1 VQGNPKT
8 CKLLAP
14 AANAAAAAAADVPC
28 AHFPSP
34 AFATTTTTSFNWFWF
49 YGLLAAFLA
58 VIKRRFNW
66 AFGTCRTPA
75 SYSSCPF
82 PPSCLLLLLCPMPI
96 RWPKPKNYLKVACIC
111 AALAVPCNA
120 ISWDSSPGLV
130 PSPEVSNFVLVIT
143 TIALIC
149 WMSRI
154 MKTIFATFELNSAVQ
169 HDNVVRVDSA
179 ALSMDE
185 LEILPQSHLQQ
196 MLRARSS
203 LPPVRMD
210 SVTLP
215 LSVIWD
221 SLQASVCS
229 GA

>member
-1 VQGNPKT
+1 
-8 CKLLAP
+8 
-14 AANAAAAAAADVPC
+14 
-28 AHFPSP
+28 
-34 AFATTTTTSFNWFWF
+34 
-49 YGLLAAFLA
+49 
-58 VIKRRFNW
+58 
-66 AFGTCRTPA
+66 
-75 SYSSCPF
+75 
-82 PPSCLLLLLCPMPI
+82 
-96 RWPKPKNYLKVACIC
+96 
-111 AALAVPCNA
+111 
-120 ISWDSSPGLV
+120 
-130 PSPEVSNFVLVIT
+130 
-143 TIALIC
+143 
-149 WMSRI
+149 

>member
-1 VQGNPKT
+1 
-8 CKLLAP
+8 
-14 AANAAAAAAADVPC
+14 
-28 AHFPSP
+28 
-34 AFATTTTTSFNWFWF
+34 
-49 YGLLAAFLA
+49 
-58 VIKRRFNW
+58 
-66 AFGTCRTPA
+66 
-75 SYSSCPF
+75 
-82 PPSCLLLLLCPMPI
+82 MPI
-96 RWPKPKNYLKVACIC
+96 RWPKPKNHLKVACIC

-120 ISWDSSPGLV
+120 MSWDSSPGLV

-221 SLQASVCS
+221 SLQAGVCS